1 MHSFRSA
8 SVETGVIKGVSPDL
22 PHTDHLP
29 APKEWVLRLTR
40 PLVRLGL
47 RLGWRVKV
55 HGSRHVPRSGP
66 VILAAN
72 HIGLL
77 DGLALVSVTR
87 RLTFALVKREAF
99 TGAVGQVLIHVG
111 QISLNRREID
121 PQAMK
126 RAVQVLRAGKV
137 LAVFPEGGRTGG
149 EVAWARGGA
158 AYLAMISGAP
168 IVPVAILGTRE
179 PGQHKNQVPRLRRP
193 IRVVYGEPFTVPR
206 SSWPRRKPEVAQ
218 WTEVVRERLADHVVA
233 AQALTGLP
241 LPGPPKIKS
250 APSARMT
257 NRSQTAHDS

>member
-1 MHSFRSA
+1 M
-8 SVETGVIKGVSPDL
+8 IQGVSPDL
-22 PHTDHLP
+22 PHTDRLP

-40 PLVRLGL
+40 PLVKLGL

-55 HGSRHVPRSGP
+55 HGARYIPRSGP

-77 DGLALVSVTR
+77 DGPALLALTR
-87 RLTFALVKREAF
+87 RLTFAMVKREAF
-99 TGAVGQVLIHVG
+99 SGPVGQFLVRIG

-121 PQAMK
+121 PQAIR

-137 LAVFPEGGRTGG
+137 LAVFPEGVRSGG
-149 EVAWARGGA
+149 EVAWAKGGA
-158 AYLAMISGAP
+158 TYLAMVSGAP

-193 IRVVYGEPFTVPR
+193 IHLVYGEPFNLPR
-206 SSWPRRKPEVAQ
+206 SSWPRRKAVVAE
-218 WTEVVRERLADHVVA
+218 WTNVVRERLAEHVVA

-241 LPGPPKIKS
+241 LPGPPEIQ
-250 APSARMT
+250 ARQIE
-257 NRSQTAHDS
+257 RVVESSQQAQES

>member
-1 MHSFRSA
+1 
-8 SVETGVIKGVSPDL
+8 VIQGVSPDL
-22 PHTDHLP
+22 PHTDRLP

-40 PLVRLGL
+40 PLVKLGL

-55 HGSRHVPRSGP
+55 HGARHIPRSGP

-77 DGLALVSVTR
+77 DGPALLALTR
-87 RLTFALVKREAF
+87 RLTFAMVKREAF
-99 TGAVGQVLIHVG
+99 SGPVGQFLIRIG

-121 PQAMK
+121 PQAIR

-137 LAVFPEGGRTGG
+137 LAVFPEGVRSGG
-149 EVAWARGGA
+149 EVAWAKGGA
-158 AYLAMISGAP
+158 TYLAMVSGAP

-193 IRVVYGEPFTVPR
+193 IHLVYGEPFNLPR
-206 SSWPRRKPEVAQ
+206 SSWPRRKAVVAE
-218 WTEVVRERLADHVVA
+218 WTNVVRERLAEHVVA

-241 LPGPPKIKS
+241 LPGPPKIQ
-250 APSARMT
+250 ARQIE
-257 NRSQTAHDS
+257 RVVESSQQAQES